1 MPLQSSLRP
10 KDWLVFGS
18 KTCAIWADW
27 EETPPFCT
35 VFSDFAGTPKISSY
49 IASFE
54 TADLLS
60 AMDVDLTKI
69 LSQWP
74 FEPGK
79 INVRL
84 IEGEDGEH
92 KIQVR
97 LDLGILQM
105 ELDWRPDGVRPHGFD
120 SLLEYYESRLD
131 QAMRG
136 GEPPLDPEELVEA
149 EPSQSGEDVLPDEPG
164 DGTPMPSDAPIDLDD
179 MGEDNMPDN
188 DGGFADE
195 ESETGQDAV
204 PFVLTE
210 SDCRALREEAVQY
223 YHRYVSLLVLEDFDR
238 VIRDTTRNLRLLDLC
253 GEYAQTEA
261 DRTLLEQFRP
271 YITMM
276 RARALASQALRDNE
290 TKAALHAIDEGIETL
305 RKYFADQDSSELF
318 ESSNEVQTLMGMRDS
333 LIPKLPV
340 SQKSELRQRLRRA
353 IEDENYE
360 LASILRDELK
370 MLPDS

>member
-1 MPLQSSLRP
+1 MN
-10 KDWLVFGS
+10 
-18 KTCAIWADW
+18 
-27 EETPPFCT
+27 
-35 VFSDFAGTPKISSY
+35 
-49 IASFE
+49 
-54 TADLLS
+54 
-60 AMDVDLTKI
+60 VDITEI

-84 IEGEDGEH
+84 IEGDDGEQ

-105 ELDWRPDGVRPHGFD
+105 ELDGRPDGVRPHGFD
-120 SLLEYYESRLD
+120 SLLEYYESQLD
-131 QAMRG
+131 QTMRG
-136 GEPPLDPEELVEA
+136 GEPPFDSEPPLEPNDLPTGEGSQADRSEEDPAVAGAAENQGEVA
-149 EPSQSGEDVLPDEPG
+149 EPHMSDNDSEFAEDENEPG
-164 DGTPMPSDAPIDLDD
+164 QNGT
-179 MGEDNMPDN
+179 
-188 DGGFADE
+188 
-195 ESETGQDAV
+195 
-204 PFVLTE
+204 PFVLTPE
-210 SDCRALREEAVQY
+210 DCRALREEAVQY

-253 GEYAQTEA
+253 NEYAQAEE
-261 DRTLLEQFRP
+261 DRMLLEQFRP

-290 TKAALHAIDEGIETL
+290 TKAALHAIDEGIEAL
-305 RKYFADQDSSELF
+305 RHYYSNQDASDEF
-318 ESSNEVQTLMGMRDS
+318 DSSNEVQALRGMRDS

-340 SQKSELRQRLRRA
+340 SLKSELRQRLQRA

-370 MLPDS
+370 MLPD

>member
-1 MPLQSSLRP
+1 MH
-10 KDWLVFGS
+10 
-18 KTCAIWADW
+18 
-27 EETPPFCT
+27 
-35 VFSDFAGTPKISSY
+35 
-49 IASFE
+49 
-54 TADLLS
+54 
-60 AMDVDLTKI
+60 VDLTEI

-84 IEGEDGEH
+84 IEGDDGEQ

-105 ELDWRPDGVRPHGFD
+105 ELDGRPDGVRPQGQD

-131 QAMRG
+131 QTMRG
-136 GEPPLDPEELVEA
+136 GEPPLDSESPLGNEDLPTTGEGSQADRSEAPSTAAGAAENQGEVA
-149 EPSQSGEDVLPDEPG
+149 EPHMSDNDSEFAEDENESGQ
-164 DGTPMPSDAPIDLDD
+164 DGT
-179 MGEDNMPDN
+179 
-188 DGGFADE
+188 
-195 ESETGQDAV
+195 
-204 PFVLTE
+204 PFVLTPE
-210 SDCRALREEAVQY
+210 DCRALREEAVQY
-223 YHRYVSLLVLEDFDR
+223 YHRYVALLVLEDFDR

-253 GEYAQTEA
+253 NEYAQAEE
-261 DRTLLEQFRP
+261 DRMLLEQFRP

-290 TKAALHAIDEGIETL
+290 TKAALHAIDEGIEAL
-305 RKYFADQDSSELF
+305 RHYYSDQGASDEF
-318 ESSNEVQTLMGMRDS
+318 DSSNEVQALRGMRDS

-340 SQKSELRQRLRRA
+340 SLKSELRQRLQRA

-370 MLPDS
+370 MLPD